1 MIPPP
6 NRLGSST
13 SPYLLQHAHNPVDW
27 YPWGDEA
34 IAAAKAQDK
43 PIFLSIGYSTCYWCH
58 VMEREVFESA
68 EIAALMNTA
77 FINIKVDREQRPDLD
92 EIYMTATQLMTGHGG
107 WPNSLFL
114 TPDLRPFFA
123 GTYFGAVDVDGRPGF
138 PTLVA
143 NISQA
148 WTTRRTELEAAALRA
163 ANAIARVVHD
173 QPDLAI
179 GGAAG
184 DASNDATTAIID
196 DAIAQLASRY
206 DNKHGGFGGAPKFPQ
221 DFFYEFL
228 LDSHAKASATESRTM
243 AVTTLAKMAQGGIH
257 DHVGGGFHRYSVD
270 AEWKVPHFEKMLYNQ
285 AQLSRAYVA
294 GFAASGDAS
303 FAHTARDTIGWVLRC
318 MTSCEGGFYSALD
331 AETDAVEGAY
341 FVWNRTEL
349 ERVLG
354 EERLAT
360 FDRLFTLEP
369 VPIFRGHKHPDGG
382 VSCMR
387 APAGNARGQIDA
399 VLAVLLA
406 ERDQRA
412 LPRLDDKVIASWNG
426 MMIGALAMAGRVLG
440 DESFTAAA
448 ERAGRFVLENIR
460 TPDGGLWRTW
470 RRGIA
475 DQRAFFEDYAFVMGG
490 LLELFQTTRD
500 ESWLAEASALAR
512 IADERF
518 LDAESGGYFATE
530 PSADLIARAKQAQD
544 GAIPS
549 GNSAMLHNLV
559 GLWRATHEDV
569 WRDRIESLLHAF
581 GSAVSSAPAGHI
593 HLVHG
598 LARWLE
604 AKERESVVAVDV
616 AWSRASLATDGTI
629 PITIDFSIAAGWH
642 IDASVV
648 TISIRGH
655 DSRAIDSVK
664 MPAPV
669 LKGRVRIA
677 ATARVAG
684 PAELVVRFHPCNA
697 TECLAP
703 VDRVFGLQS

>member
-257 DHVGGGFHRYSVD
+257 DHVGGGFHRYSVG
-270 AEWKVPHFEKMLYNQ
+270 VHL
-285 AQLSRAYVA
+285 L
-294 GFAASGDAS
+294 
-303 FAHTARDTIGWVLRC
+303 L
-318 MTSCEGGFYSALD
+318 L
-331 AETDAVEGAY
+331 
-341 FVWNRTEL
+341 
-349 ERVLG
+349 
-354 EERLAT
+354 
-360 FDRLFTLEP
+360 P
-369 VPIFRGHKHPDGG
+369 V
-382 VSCMR
+382 
-387 APAGNARGQIDA
+387 
-399 VLAVLLA
+399 
-406 ERDQRA
+406 
-412 LPRLDDKVIASWNG
+412 
-426 MMIGALAMAGRVLG
+426 
-440 DESFTAAA
+440 
-448 ERAGRFVLENIR
+448 
-460 TPDGGLWRTW
+460 
-470 RRGIA
+470 
-475 DQRAFFEDYAFVMGG
+475 
-490 LLELFQTTRD
+490 
-500 ESWLAEASALAR
+500 
-512 IADERF
+512 
-518 LDAESGGYFATE
+518 
-530 PSADLIARAKQAQD
+530 
-544 GAIPS
+544 
-549 GNSAMLHNLV
+549 
-559 GLWRATHEDV
+559 
-569 WRDRIESLLHAF
+569 
-581 GSAVSSAPAGHI
+581 
-593 HLVHG
+593 
-598 LARWLE
+598 
-604 AKERESVVAVDV
+604 
-616 AWSRASLATDGTI
+616 
-629 PITIDFSIAAGWH
+629 
-642 IDASVV
+642 
-648 TISIRGH
+648 
-655 DSRAIDSVK
+655 
-664 MPAPV
+664 
-669 LKGRVRIA
+669 
-677 ATARVAG
+677 
-684 PAELVVRFHPCNA
+684 
-697 TECLAP
+697 
-703 VDRVFGLQS
+703 